1 LDKIETQAEFAS
13 DDNSEDLRR
22 ELTTLAWLRSE
33 NRMAAATRFVIDED
47 ASCGPRCSIALTA
60 VRKAASCLP
69 WLEFAVLIPS
79 KLLGVLGWLAIPLFI
94 FAVVP
99 VVLLG
104 TLLIAQAPVFFL
116 MWKLF
121 GSNAPIGEDAG
132 RDTSPT

>member
-1 LDKIETQAEFAS
+1 
-13 DDNSEDLRR
+13 
-22 ELTTLAWLRSE
+22 
-33 NRMAAATRFVIDED
+33 MAAATRFVIDED
-47 ASCGPRCSIALTA
+47 ASCGPRRPIPLTA

-121 GSNAPIGEDAG
+121 GSNAPLVDGTGENAIG
-132 RDTSPT
+132 RDKLSS